1 MHICFRH
8 HNAYYV
14 FGRPGDNE
22 KNSTNYETRMK
33 TYLKYKGQYESIE
46 WFLDGS
52 PEAKAKFAD
61 WGR

>member
-1 MHICFRH
+1 
-8 HNAYYV
+8 
-14 FGRPGDNE
+14 
-22 KNSTNYETRMK
+22 MK